1 MTNQT
6 QQTTGKAEAPV
17 DADFPSRDGVIIKE
31 TNKNVSMNP
40 EMLEKISA
48 IRTRVQ
54 ATFGQVVLAMT
65 AVPRYRHQSVA
76 DLTSLVLEPLIRD
89 RIAIASP
96 KSKEEST
103 PQGPLA
109 GIALWATVSEEVNT
123 KIQEQIKAG
132 VFPIRLKPEDFTSG
146 EITWL
151 LDLIAP
157 TQKLATS
164 VLANF
169 RQVAKTPQV
178 RIHPLVARMVDP
190 ELLKKMGAKSD
201 SDESQSKE

>member
-1 MTNQT
+1 MMNQT
-6 QQTTGKAEAPV
+6 QQTIGKTEAPV
-17 DADFPSRDGVIIKE
+17 DTDVPTSDGVIIKE
-31 TNKNVSMNP
+31 TNGNTGPNP

-65 AVPRYRHQSVA
+65 AVPRYRHLSIS
-76 DLTSLVLEPLIRD
+76 DLTHLVLEPLIRD
-89 RIAIASP
+89 RVAIASP
-96 KSKEEST
+96 KPNEESA

-109 GIALWATVSEEVNT
+109 GIAIWASVSEEVNT
-123 KIQEQIKAG
+123 KIQEQIKVG
-132 VFPIRLKPEDFTSG
+132 VFPLRLKPEDYTSG

-151 LDLIAP
+151 LDVLAP
-157 TQKLATS
+157 SQKLATA

-169 RQVAKTPQV
+169 RQVAKTRQV

-190 ELLKKMGAKSD
+190 ELLKKMGA
-201 SDESQSKE
+201 ETTTAPSKAEE